1 MEVYR
6 KPTATDVTINNKS
19 CHPKEH
25 KLSAYRFWIHR
36 LQALPLSKR
45 NRQRELNTIL
55 NVALNN
61 GYKKEDIIH
70 IYNKLKYQQN
80 IPNNNIE

>member
-25 KLSAYRFWIHR
+25 KLSAYRNWINRH
-36 LQALPLSKR
+36 LALPLSKR
-45 NRQRELNTIL
+45 NIRREINTIL
-55 NVALNN
+55 NIALNN
-61 GYKKEDIIH
+61 RYKKEDIIY
-70 IYNKLKYQQN
+70 IYN
-80 IPNNNIE
+80 IIS